1 MPEVIFKVKWPDGKV
16 DACYSPS
23 PVINNYLTE
32 GELYSVQDF
41 VELSSNALIL
51 ASNKVLQKYGF
62 RCTSAED
69 QLQRII
75 EKSKSFN
82 SEDMITCLSL
92 E

>member
-1 MPEVIFKVKWPDGKV
+1 MPEVIFKIMWPDGKV

-23 PVINNYLTE
+23 TVINNYLKE
-32 GELYSVQDF
+32 GDQYSVQDF
-41 VELSSNALIL
+41 VELSTNALNL

-62 RCTSAED
+62 RCTSAEN
-69 QLQRII
+69 QLHSII
-75 EKSKSFN
+75 EKSKSYN

>member
-1 MPEVIFKVKWPDGKV
+1 MLLTV
-16 DACYSPS
+16 YSHQQLPHRRGT
-23 PVINNYLTE
+23 IQR
-32 GELYSVQDF
+32 QDF